1 MIDEKDSKY
10 IRAVVGDEL
19 AIDFKLQVDEPEKV
33 TKMTFICKDLNL
45 EIALVA
51 RGQDWILRG
60 GALGLRP
67 GSFYYD
73 IVEQR
78 DSKVTTVI
86 YHGLFEVMPQNPP
99 KTTFN
104 NYYDYPHNIKK
115 EH

>member
-51 RGQDWILRG
+51 RGQD
-60 GALGLRP
+60 
-67 GSFYYD
+67 
-73 IVEQR
+73 
-78 DSKVTTVI
+78 
-86 YHGLFEVMPQNPP
+86 
-99 KTTFN
+99 
-104 NYYDYPHNIKK
+104 
-115 EH
+115 